1 MKAEARQSAQLA
13 QPADGQPLPPGV
25 RCGKD
30 TGSNNPR
37 KATWKLEMRTG
48 LGAWGPELLA
58 GTTRGP
64 GRGVTEQGEAHGSAT
79 CGQWNSKGLD
89 T

>member
-1 MKAEARQSAQLA
+1 MSERPARSACRRA
-13 QPADGQPLPPGV
+13 TSAPWRPLWE
-25 RCGKD
+25 RHWEY
-30 TGSNNPR
+30 NPR

-48 LGAWGPELLA
+48 LGAWVPELLA

-64 GRGVTEQGEAHGSAT
+64 GRGVTEQGEAHGSAA

>member
-1 MKAEARQSAQLA
+1 M
-13 QPADGQPLPPGV
+13 
-25 RCGKD
+25 
-30 TGSNNPR
+30 
-37 KATWKLEMRTG
+37 WKLEMRTG